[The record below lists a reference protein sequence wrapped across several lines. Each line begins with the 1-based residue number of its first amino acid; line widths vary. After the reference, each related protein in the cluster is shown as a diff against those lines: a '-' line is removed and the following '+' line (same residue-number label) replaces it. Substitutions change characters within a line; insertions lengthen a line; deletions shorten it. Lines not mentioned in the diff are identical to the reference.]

1 MAFHPQA
8 DGQVERMIQTTVQ
21 ILWAM
26 VRLDQKDWATK
37 LSMAEFAINVS
48 TNTSTGYAPFE
59 LVYSFMPRM
68 MMEIPPLDYPGVV
81 DFANKAKENLQRAHD
96 AIIHNHIQQTIQ
108 ANKRRHPDL
117 PLEKGELAYLSMDE
131 LNLPKGRAGKL
142 TPLYIGPYKILEA
155 YPETLN
161 YILKLPPQ
169 LECCGIHPRFHVS
182 RLALHEPNDSTTFP
196 GREVNIFYDFR
207 EDPDCKAQV
216 REILGHTW
224 AQDSIWFKVKWELG
238 DTTWEPLE
246 NCNEL
251 VHLDEYLTL
260 QNAADVNDLP
270 KREDKALSVSL
281 CSQNRKCRK
290 KR

>member
-8 DGQVERMIQTTVQ
+8 DGQVERMIQTLVQ

-48 TNTSTGYAPFE
+48 TNASTGYAPFK
-59 LVYSFMPRM
+59 LVYGFMPRM

-81 DFANKAKENLQRAHD
+81 DFANKVKENLQRAHN

-108 ANKRRHPDL
+108 VNKRRCLDP
-117 PLEKGELAYLSMDE
+117 PLEKGELAYLSMDK

-142 TPLYIGPYKILEA
+142 TPLYIGPQEILEA

-169 LECCGIHPRFHVS
+169 LERHGIHPRFHMS
-182 RLALHEPNDSTTFP
+182 RLALHELNDSM
-196 GREVNIFYDFR
+196 
-207 EDPDCKAQV
+207 
-216 REILGHTW
+216 
-224 AQDSIWFKVKWELG
+224 
-238 DTTWEPLE
+238 
-246 NCNEL
+246 
-251 VHLDEYLTL
+251 
-260 QNAADVNDLP
+260 
-270 KREDKALSVSL
+270 
-281 CSQNRKCRK
+281 
-290 KR
+290 